1 MDKTEDIFNK
11 TKTPEVVSEKS
22 KKVNNPAITLSVIAL
37 ICGAGGL
44 GFSAYTYFNGTAK
57 NQTITLAPGQ
67 DGNSVNFTEG
77 SIAEVVSK
85 VSPSVVSIVTEV
97 STSSWYG
104 TSTSSAAGTGFIVS
118 SDGYIMTNKHVID
131 GAKTISVILEDG
143 TTYSNVK
150 LVGTDPLNDAA
161 ILKVDATNLTPVVLG
176 DSKTISTGQSVIAI
190 GNALGVYGNS
200 VTSGVIS
207 GTGRSII
214 ASDSTGEAYES
225 LTDLIQTDAAI
236 NSGNSGGP
244 LVNAAGQVIGI
255 NTATSGTGENIGF
268 TIPISSVKGI
278 INTAIKNGE
287 VSRAYIG
294 VRYVNLTPETAKT
307 YNLSTTSGA
316 YVKADSRNSAV
327 IKNSPAEKAGLKD
340 GDIITAVNGVKIGR
354 AGTLSTL
361 IGEYMPGDTVSI
373 AYLRDGAENS
383 VNITL
388 DAYSE

>member
-1 MDKTEDIFNK
+1 MDTSEDIFNK
-11 TKTPEVVSEKS
+11 SSKPATTKTATKS
-22 KKVNNPAITLSVIAL
+22 AHNPALALSIIAL

-44 GFSAYTYFNGTAK
+44 GFSAYTYFYGGSSH
-57 NQTITLAPGQ
+57 IVTLAPGQ
-67 DGNSVNFTEG
+67 DGNSANFTEG
-77 SIAEVVSK
+77 SIAEVVSR

-97 STSSWYG
+97 RTNSWYG
-104 TSTSSAAGTGFIVS
+104 TSTSSAAGTGFILTD
-118 SDGYIMTNKHVID
+118 DGYIMTNKHVID
-131 GAKTISVILEDG
+131 GAKNITVVLEDG
-143 TTYSNVK
+143 TTYTNTK
-150 LVGTDPLNDAA
+150 LIGTDPLNDAA
-161 ILKVDATNLTPVVLG
+161 ILKIDATNLTPVTLG

-214 ASDSTGEAYES
+214 AADSTGEAYES

-244 LVNAAGQVIGI
+244 LVNATGQVIGI
-255 NTATSGTGENIGF
+255 NTATSESGENIGF

-287 VSRAYIG
+287 VKRAYIG
-294 VRYVNLTPETAKT
+294 VRYVNLTPEIAKS

-316 YVKADSRNSAV
+316 YVKTDSRTAAV
-327 IKNSPAEKAGLKD
+327 IKNSPADQAGIKD
-340 GDIITAVNGVKIGR
+340 GDIITAVNGIKIGR

-361 IGEYMPGDTVSI
+361 IGEYMPGDTISLTYV
-373 AYLRDGAENS
+373 RDGAEKT

-388 DAYSE
+388 DEYSE

>member
-1 MDKTEDIFNK
+1 MDTSEDIFNK
-11 TKTPEVVSEKS
+11 SSKPATTKTAAKS
-22 KKVNNPAITLSVIAL
+22 THNPALALSIIAL
-37 ICGAGGL
+37 VCGAGGL
-44 GFSAYTYFNGTAK
+44 GFSAYTYFYGGSSR
-57 NQTITLAPGQ
+57 IVTLAPGQ
-67 DGNSVNFTEG
+67 DGNSANFTEG

-97 STSSWYG
+97 RTNSWYG
-104 TSTSSAAGTGFIVS
+104 TSTSSAAGTGFILTD
-118 SDGYIMTNKHVID
+118 DGYIMTNKHVID
-131 GAKTISVILEDG
+131 GAKNITVVLEDG
-143 TTYSNVK
+143 TTYTNTK
-150 LVGTDPLNDAA
+150 LIGTDPLNDAA
-161 ILKVDATNLTPVVLG
+161 ILKIDATNLTPVTLG

-214 ASDSTGEAYES
+214 AADSTGEAYES

-255 NTATSGTGENIGF
+255 NTATSESGENIGF

-287 VSRAYIG
+287 VKRAYIG
-294 VRYVNLTPETAKT
+294 VRYVNLTPEIAKS

-316 YVKADSRNSAV
+316 YVKTDSRTAAV
-327 IKNSPAEKAGLKD
+327 IKNSPADQAGIKD
-340 GDIITAVNGVKIGR
+340 GDIITAVNGIKIGR

-361 IGEYMPGDTVSI
+361 IGEYMPGDTVSLT
-373 AYLRDGAENS
+373 YVRDGAEKT

-388 DAYSE
+388 DEYSE